1 MLDKT
6 ELKNRNERK
15 LDQSTLAIFRRNS
28 NGKEEAHA

>member
-15 LDQSTLAIFRRNS
+15 LDQSMLAIFPRNS
-28 NGKEEAHA
+28 NSRATDF